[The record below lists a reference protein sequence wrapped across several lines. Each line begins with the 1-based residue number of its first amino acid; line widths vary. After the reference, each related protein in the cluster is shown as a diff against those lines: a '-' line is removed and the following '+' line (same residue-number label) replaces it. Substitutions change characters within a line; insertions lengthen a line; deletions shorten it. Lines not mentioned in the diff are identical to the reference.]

1 MDAINTI
8 NIIAKLYKQELAEAN
23 YEKILYQAQCEI
35 YKQQI
40 DTLKKEIEELKKEI
54 EELKYTDKIDN

>member
-1 MDAINTI
+1 MDAI

-40 DTLKKEIEELKKEI
+40 DTLKKELEELKNEK
-54 EELKYTDKIDN
+54 KSNMQ

>member
-8 NIIAKLYKQELAEAN
+8 NIIAKLYKQELAEVN

-40 DTLKKEIEELKKEI
+40 DILKKEIEELKNEKES
-54 EELKYTDKIDN
+54 NMQ

>member
-8 NIIAKLYKQELAEAN
+8 NIIAKLYKQELAEDN

-40 DTLKKEIEELKKEI
+40 DILKKEIEELKNEKES
-54 EELKYTDKIDN
+54 NM

>member
-23 YEKILYQAQCEI
+23 YEKNII
-35 YKQQI
+35 SSSMRNI
-40 DTLKKEIEELKKEI
+40 
-54 EELKYTDKIDN
+54 

>member
-23 YEKILYQAQCEI
+23 HQKVLNQAQCEI

-40 DTLKKEIEELKKEI
+40 DMLKKEIEELKKR
-54 EELKYTDKIDN
+54 N

>member
-23 YEKILYQAQCEI
+23 HQKVLIQAQCEI

-40 DTLKKEIEELKKEI
+40 DMLKKEIEELKKEL
-54 EELKYTDKIDN
+54 EELKSTDKIDN

>member
-23 YEKILYQAQCEI
+23 HQKVLIQAQCEI

-40 DTLKKEIEELKKEI
+40 DMLKKEIEELKS
-54 EELKYTDKIDN
+54 TDKIDN

>member
-1 MDAINTI
+1 MDAINTINTI

-23 YEKILYQAQCEI
+23 HQKVLIQAQCEI

-40 DTLKKEIEELKKEI
+40 DMLKKEIEELKNEKES
-54 EELKYTDKIDN
+54 NM

>member
-23 YEKILYQAQCEI
+23 HQKVLIQAQCEI
-35 YKQQI
+35 YKKELEELKQQI
-40 DTLKKEIEELKKEI
+40 DILKNEKES
-54 EELKYTDKIDN
+54 NM

>member
-8 NIIAKLYKQELAEAN
+8 NIIAKLYKQELALAN
-23 YEKILYQAQCEI
+23 HEKILYQAQCEI

-40 DTLKKEIEELKKEI
+40 DTLKKELEELKNEKES
-54 EELKYTDKIDN
+54 NM

>member
-40 DTLKKEIEELKKEI
+40 DILKKEIEELKNEKESNM
-54 EELKYTDKIDN
+54 K